1 MKSQRTLEK
10 TSVQRTTKH
19 PPVNPTNTRSQAER
33 ERTIS
38 NISVIDQR
46 WPRSRTLVPA
56 PAPPAVA
63 VAVVS
68 IVALL
73 AALVATVTGVEG
85 TAGRWTVEA
94 ERRGIPVESSTR
106 TREPQITLTQ
116 RPGQTEHTALVPS
129 KD

>member
-1 MKSQRTLEK
+1 M
-10 TSVQRTTKH
+10 QRTTKH

-38 NISVIDQR
+38 NSSVIDQC
-46 WPRSRTLVPA
+46 WARSRTLVPA

-68 IVALL
+68 VVALL
-73 AALVATVTGVEG
+73 AALVATVAGVEG

-94 ERRGIPVESSTR
+94 GTPRHSGGEFDSHARAADHPEHKDQDRRST
-106 TREPQITLTQ
+106 L
-116 RPGQTEHTALVPS
+116 H
-129 KD
+129 